1 MTDDDAP
8 GRHTAAVSLS
18 PGSIPLLVFAVRDL
32 QTVRLLPFLL
42 GLSGISLMLGCGRSR
57 SGRLTVAN
65 IIAVRPGMTME
76 QVTALLGEPISKES
90 GGEREISCPGNAQ
103 IRCHEKCHF
112 TFTYTQPS
120 RVPWVHTVLWVR
132 FTERKHVY
140 EVFVKK
146 YEKGADP
153 GVYWA
158 HGNPC
163 DPRDPIVPLSADDP
177 VHVRALGDLFEKE

>member
-1 MTDDDAP
+1 M
-8 GRHTAAVSLS
+8 
-18 PGSIPLLVFAVRDL
+18 
-32 QTVRLLPFLL
+32 RLLPFIL
-42 GLSGISLMLGCGRSR
+42 GLSGMSLMFGCGRSY

-90 GGEREISCPGNAQ
+90 GGEREVACPCNPEK
-103 IRCHEKCHF
+103 RCHEKCHF
-112 TFTYTQPS
+112 TFTYTQ
-120 RVPWVHTVLWVR
+120 RKMVPWTYPMLWVR
-132 FTERKHVY
+132 FNERKHVY

-146 YEKGADP
+146 YERGSDP

-163 DPRDPIVPLSADDP
+163 DPTDPIVPLSDADP
-177 VHVRALGDLFEKE
+177 AHVRALAELFEEE